1 MARLASSFN
10 HLDNQNVD
18 RDSMEENYENLASE
32 FSWKRHVKKGHRA
45 LQQLF
50 IFLAEEV
57 RLHSTVTILGILEAD
72 EDQPGHG
79 G

>member
-1 MARLASSFN
+1 
-10 HLDNQNVD
+10 
-18 RDSMEENYENLASE
+18 MEENNENLASE

-45 LQQLF
+45 LQQLLV
-50 IFLAEEV
+50 FLAEQV
-57 RLHSTVTILGILEAD
+57 RLHFTVTILGILEIA

>member
-1 MARLASSFN
+1 MARLASSLN
-10 HLDNQNVD
+10 HLDNQYVD
-18 RDSMEENYENLASE
+18 RGSMEENNENLASE

-45 LQQLF
+45 LQQLLV
-50 IFLAEEV
+50 FLAEEV
-57 RLHSTVTILGILEAD
+57 RLNLIVRILGILEIA